1 MHRLLIGLLLA
12 ATTGCDQISP
22 RVGHAAQTAPGGA
35 GARDASRQE
44 EDASTDGAGM
54 PPAIADALNRFR
66 GGLGA
71 PPTGLGAG
79 ASESRDALVERY
91 VRALEDADTAA
102 FGPMQVVPAEF
113 AWLYYPHSRYV
124 RPPHALDADVVW
136 LLIAENARKGMLRAL
151 REYGA
156 RPLDYSSY
164 RCADEPTDVG
174 PTRLWDGCVLDV
186 WLDGAA
192 VTMRFFGT
200 ILEHEGRFKFLSYAN
215 DL

>member
-1 MHRLLIGLLLA
+1 M
-12 ATTGCDQISP
+12 
-22 RVGHAAQTAPGGA
+22 
-35 GARDASRQE
+35 DASRPE
-44 EDASTDGAGM
+44 AIASRDSAGM
-54 PPAIADALNRFR
+54 APAIAESLNRFR
-66 GGLGA
+66 EGLGA

-79 ASESRDALVERY
+79 ATDSRDALVERY
-91 VRALEDADTAA
+91 VRALQDADTAA
-102 FGPMQVVPAEF
+102 FGPMMVAPAEF

-124 RPPHALDADVVW
+124 RPPRALDADVVW

-151 REYGA
+151 REYGG
-156 RPLDYSSY
+156 RPLGYTGY

-174 PTRLWDGCVLDV
+174 PNRLWDGCVLDV
-186 WLDGAA
+186 RLDGAA